1 MARREDTFFM
11 RDLHATMRRRPRIA
25 GNLLLLGI
33 IGFFVWA
40 VYWANGAVLDQ
51 RTSGEGRVIPS
62 SQIQIQI
69 VQNLEGGIIAEI
81 FVAEGDT
88 VTKGDVLIQLDDT
101 QFASKVSEDLAM
113 QYGLQAVIARLEA
126 EVDGKPFELPQTLID
141 EVPMIARNERSLY
154 ESRKN
159 ELGEMV
165 AVFGQQII
173 QKKQELI
180 ELGTRIRQFERS
192 LDLAEQEIA
201 IKTPLVERGT
211 IPRLDMLILQ
221 REENEIRGTLETSRQ
236 AIPRIE
242 SGITE
247 VKRKISEARAVF
259 RSGALKELNEAQ
271 VQLNG
276 LTESLKSSVNRTKR
290 TAVLAPV
297 DGTINRILINT
308 IGGVV
313 RGGMDLIEIVP
324 RDDKLLIEAKIVPAD
339 IAFLRPGQEATVKI
353 AAYDYTI
360 FGSLPAKL
368 VHISADSITDEKD
381 EKYYVIRV
389 LTDRTSFERDS
400 ETLPIIAGMTATVD
414 ILTGTHTVLE
424 YLLKPIKR
432 GSEKALR
439 ER

>member
-1 MARREDTFFM
+1 
-11 RDLHATMRRRPRIA
+11 
-25 GNLLLLGI
+25 
-33 IGFFVWA
+33 
-40 VYWANGAVLDQ
+40 
-51 RTSGEGRVIPS
+51 
-62 SQIQIQI
+62 
-69 VQNLEGGIIAEI
+69 
-81 FVAEGDT
+81 
-88 VTKGDVLIQLDDT
+88 
-101 QFASKVSEDLAM
+101 M

-180 ELGTRIRQFERS
+180 ELGKRIRQFERS

-424 YLLKPIKR
+424 YLLKPIRR